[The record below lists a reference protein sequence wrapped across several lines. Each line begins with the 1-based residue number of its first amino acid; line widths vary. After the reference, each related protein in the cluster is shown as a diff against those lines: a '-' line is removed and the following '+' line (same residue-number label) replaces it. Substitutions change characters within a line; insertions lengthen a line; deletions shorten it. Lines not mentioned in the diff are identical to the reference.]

1 MLPSN
6 ALIVLKFSSTKFLRA
21 YICMYFS
28 SSNVAFI
35 LDAFN
40 EEKTQNH
47 DGAFSYSN
55 TSILKG
61 LTQIPSII
69 RGENRI
75 HFESTLFFIF
85 IYTIFDGLV

>member
-1 MLPSN
+1 
-6 ALIVLKFSSTKFLRA
+6 
-21 YICMYFS
+21 MYFS

-40 EEKTQNH
+40 EEKTQNQ
-47 DGAFSYSN
+47 DGANSYSN

-61 LTQIPSII
+61 LTQFPSII

-75 HFESTLFFIF
+75 HFESIFIF
-85 IYTIFDGLV
+85 V

>member
-1 MLPSN
+1 
-6 ALIVLKFSSTKFLRA
+6 
-21 YICMYFS
+21 MYVFS

-40 EEKTQNH
+40 EEKTQNQ

-75 HFESTLFFIF
+75 YLNRYYF
-85 IYTIFDGLV
+85 